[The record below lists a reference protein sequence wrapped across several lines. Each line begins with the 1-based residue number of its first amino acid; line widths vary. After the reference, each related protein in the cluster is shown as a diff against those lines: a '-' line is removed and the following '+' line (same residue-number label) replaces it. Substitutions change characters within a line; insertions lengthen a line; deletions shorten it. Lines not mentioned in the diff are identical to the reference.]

1 MVIILQGAALSQD
14 LTIVRDSS
22 TPTPQFRSAV
32 RRIGLHL
39 AAECSKHLPTSEVSI
54 TTPLEKTIGFTTNG
68 QVVIIPVLR
77 AGIGLL
83 DPFLDLLPGASV
95 GFQGLQRDERT
106 LAPSEY
112 YHNFPPPNENS
123 TYIVIDP
130 MVATGGSMSA
140 TLSRIRERNPH
151 KIIAASLIAAPVGIA
166 RVMEDHPEVTLVI
179 AAEDR
184 GLDNM
189 GFIVPGLGDAGD
201 RLFGTS

>member
-1 MVIILQGAALSQD
+1 MVIILQGAALWQD

-22 TPTPQFRSAV
+22 TSMPLFRSAV

-39 AAECSKHLPTSEVSI
+39 AAECSKHLPTTEVRI
-54 TTPLEKTIGFTTNG
+54 TTPLESTNGFTISG
-68 QVVIIPVLR
+68 QIVIIPVLR

-83 DPFLDLLPGASV
+83 DPFLELLPSSSV

-106 LAPSEY
+106 LTPSEY
-112 YHNFPPPNENS
+112 YHNFPPPYENS
-123 TYIVIDP
+123 SYIVIDP

-140 TLSRIRERNPH
+140 TLSRISERNPR
-151 KIIAASLIAAPVGIA
+151 KIIVASLIAAPVGIA

-184 GLDNM
+184 GLDNN